1 MSNPK
6 PRTVHKAGIR
16 VLKAISASMRIQI
29 LSLLLENGP
38 MSYTEIMNFLRLDAT
53 RDAGRFAYHLR
64 SLLKADLIEPVV
76 ETKKYRLTDLG
87 RRIIEIT
94 DEIEDRTYKRRRML
108 VRSSRLTIEDFDRN
122 KIAHSLITEADVP
135 SDLAQKIARQTEKRL
150 QQFKTKYLT
159 GPLIREIVNTILLE
173 KHFED
178 YRHKLTRLG
187 LPVHEVTQLIDVQQ
201 SNVTAIHKAAGDAV
215 LEEYALLNILPRSI
229 SDAYLSGSLH
239 LSNLGG
245 WILRINEVTHSLQY
259 FLEALKPRTFEA
271 ALNIITNIVR
281 NASAE
286 TNGQQALNNFNVHL
300 APYVKGRPPKEVREV
315 LRFFIRN
322 LNQAASTPATIG
334 LELLPEKEAS
344 YTSESTQLALLLLE
358 ALTEENHSYPLL
370 NPKVVVQNRIKAYK
384 NSDAEFVLHK
394 AHELAAES
402 TLVYFANPTSA
413 NQTAATYTA
422 SGLRL
427 AADWQQDWEIDTERT
442 GNLDTV
448 TLNLPRVA
456 FEARGEEEKFF
467 EILDDQLELAVDA
480 LEIKYQTIK
489 KRIAQNLLPSLSKKT
504 RGDLYFRLEN
514 ATRTVTT
521 VGLSE
526 AVKTLIGR
534 EEAQN
539 HGKAF
544 LITEKTLKHIKAR
557 VERSA
562 KKPQTRLTN
571 AIIPNNT
578 AAKRLARLDVEK
590 YGWGIVKAQGSRAPP
605 RYSDVNPLKILE
617 TEQLAL
623 EERIHQLAAG
633 GHLTLVEPEH
643 QNSTPEQLLNSSK
656 QLSTSNIGFFTYN
669 LAVTY
674 CHHCET
680 TSAGTHLKCP
690 RCSSTNTLTV
700 THLVH

>member
-29 LSLLLENGP
+29 LSLLLEHGP
-38 MSYTEIMNFLRLDAT
+38 MSYTEIMNFLKLDAT

-64 SLLKADLIEPVV
+64 ALLKADLIEPVV

-108 VRSSRLTIEDFDRN
+108 VRSSRLTIEEFDRN
-122 KIAHSLITEADVP
+122 KIAHSLITEASVP
-135 SDLAQKIARQTEKRL
+135 TDLAQKIARQTEKRL
-150 QQFKTKYLT
+150 LQFKTRYLT

-187 LPVHEVTQLIDVQQ
+187 LPVHEVTRLIEVQRP
-201 SNVTAIHKAAGDAV
+201 NVTAIHKAAGDAV
-215 LEEYALLNILPRSI
+215 LEEYALLNILPRNI

-239 LSNLGG
+239 LNNLGS

-259 FLEALKPRTFEA
+259 FLEAFKPRTFEA

-281 NASAE
+281 NTSTE
-286 TNGQQALNNFNVHL
+286 TTGQQALNSFNVHL
-300 APYVKGRPPKEVREV
+300 APYTKGRPPKEVKEV

-322 LNQAASTPATIG
+322 LNQTVSTPATIG
-334 LELLPEKEAS
+334 LELLPEKKAS
-344 YTSESTQLALLLLE
+344 YTSESTQLALLILE
-358 ALTEENHSYPLL
+358 TLTEENHTYPLL
-370 NPKVVVQNRIKAYK
+370 NPKVVVQNRVGAYK
-384 NSDAEFVLHK
+384 NGDTEFVLHK

-402 TLVYFANPTSA
+402 ILVYFVNLTSS
-413 NQTAATYTA
+413 NQKNATYTA

-427 AADWQQDWEIDTERT
+427 AADWQQDWEIDTQRT

-456 FEARGEEEKFF
+456 FEAKGETEKFF

-489 KRIAQNLLPSLSKKT
+489 KRIDQNLLPSLSKKT
-504 RGDLYFRLEN
+504 RGDQYFRLGN

-539 HGKAF
+539 HGKVF
-544 LITEKTLKHIKAR
+544 VITERILKHIKTHI
-557 VERSA
+557 ERSS

-571 AIIPNNT
+571 AIIPNKT

-590 YGWGIVKAQGSRAPP
+590 YGWGIVKAQGSREHPC
-605 RYSDVNPLKILE
+605 YSDVNPLTVLE
-617 TEQLAL
+617 TEQLSL

-633 GHLTLVEPEH
+633 GHLTIIEPET
-643 QNSTPEQLLNSSK
+643 QNCSSNQLLKCTK

-674 CHHCET
+674 CNHCET
-680 TSAGTHLKCP
+680 ASAGTHLKCP
-690 RCSSTNTLTV
+690 HCSSTNTLTM
-700 THLVH
+700 THLAH